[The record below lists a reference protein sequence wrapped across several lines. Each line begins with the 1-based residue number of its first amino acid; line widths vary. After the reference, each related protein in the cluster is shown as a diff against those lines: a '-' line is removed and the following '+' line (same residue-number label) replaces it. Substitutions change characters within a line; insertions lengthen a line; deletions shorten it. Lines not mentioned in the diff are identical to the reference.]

1 MNVTRSKNLKFV
13 YSKELEDFRIKMGF
27 HITPGLNEIVGRPVK
42 LRLEMLMESGI
53 YSMWKRWE
61 ELRRV
66 FHAPHDQEEEFVE
79 LSFDNSDVNLIF
91 ILYGICISTSLAMFL
106 LELVLI
112 SLRGWRK
119 LDFFRTKELAFEA
132 FGRSL
137 STFAMEPKR

>member
-66 FHAPHDQEEEFVE
+66 FHATNDEEREFLE
-79 LSFDNSDVNLIF
+79 LSFDYSDVHLIF
-91 ILYGICISTSLAMFL
+91 ILYGLCISISSAMFL
-106 LELVLI
+106 FELVVLI
-112 SLRGWRK
+112 SVR
-119 LDFFRTKELAFEA
+119 
-132 FGRSL
+132 
-137 STFAMEPKR
+137 